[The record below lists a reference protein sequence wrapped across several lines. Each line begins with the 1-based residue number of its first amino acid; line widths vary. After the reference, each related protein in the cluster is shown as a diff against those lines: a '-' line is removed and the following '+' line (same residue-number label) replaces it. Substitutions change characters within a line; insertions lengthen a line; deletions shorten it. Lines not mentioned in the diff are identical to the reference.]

1 MKRCWILPVL
11 LLGACGE
18 EPAVEAGAGAGAES
32 AQAAAPDA
40 ARAELVPPYPGAVAV
55 EVPNLGAPG
64 TDSRSGNATASETSD
79 SPEQV
84 AAFYRERFAAD
95 GMPIRADSMGPTG
108 GVMAIG
114 RDGEQGAMLT
124 VSRIGERT
132 RIAVIQR
139 R

>member
-1 MKRCWILPVL
+1 MKRCLILPLL
-11 LLGACGE
+11 LLGGCGS
-18 EPAVEAGAGAGAES
+18 EPATETPVEVAAGSE
-32 AQAAAPDA
+32 AAVATD
-40 ARAELVPPYPGAVAV
+40 LVPAYPGAVPM

-64 TDSRSGNATASETSD
+64 TDSRSGNATASETPD

-84 AAFYRERFAAD
+84 AAFYRERFAAE

-108 GVMAIG
+108 GLMGIG

-132 RIAVIQR
+132 RIAVVQR

>member
-1 MKRCWILPVL
+1 MTMKRCLIMPLLVL
-11 LLGACGE
+11 AACGS
-18 EPAVEAGAGAGAES
+18 EPA
-32 AQAAAPDA
+32 AQAPTEEGFLPEVAA
-40 ARAELVPPYPGAVAV
+40 AELVPPYPGAVAV

-64 TDSRSGNATASETSD
+64 TDTRSGNATASETSD

-84 AAFYRERFAAD
+84 AAFYRERFAAS

-108 GVMAIG
+108 GLMGIG

-132 RIAVIQR
+132 RIAVVQR